1 VALFGTNGTA
11 LPIVEEAVL
20 TGISFVNYEIGK
32 VGQTHNDF
40 ASVVRKN

>member
-1 VALFGTNGTA
+1 MALFGINDTT

-20 TGISFVNYEIGK
+20 TGLSFVNYEIGK

-40 ASVVRKN
+40 ASVVRRN